1 MARNSV
7 IHRLNSFDAHHRLGA
22 SLLVAFVVLAVA
34 WGVRLPVR
42 IILAWDAY
50 AAFYLSL
57 AWVRILTAE
66 PAAVVRLARLT
77 HNSRRLILLFVVAST
92 CASLTAVMYLLG
104 SAKDMHGKHLL
115 SHVGLGVATV
125 VLSWVLLHTIFTL
138 QYAFMYF
145 YRDPKVDD
153 SPISGGLIFPK
164 ECEPDYTDFAY
175 FSFVIGMTSQVSDVQ
190 IGTRSIRRW
199 ALIHGVVS
207 FVFNMG
213 VLALG
218 INIVSGLL

>member
-1 MARNSV
+1 MAHNPLV
-7 IHRLNSFDAHHRLGA
+7 HRLNSFDAHHRLGA
-22 SLLVAFVVLAVA
+22 SLLVAIAALVLA
-34 WGVRLPVR
+34 WGMRLPVR
-42 IILAWDAY
+42 IILAWNAY
-50 AAFYLSL
+50 AGFYLLL
-57 AWVRILTAE
+57 AWVRILTAQ
-66 PAAVVRLARLT
+66 PAVVVRLARLT
-77 HNSRRLILLFVVAST
+77 HNSRRLILLFVMAST

-104 SAKDMHGKHLL
+104 SAKDLQGKHLL
-115 SHVGLGVATV
+115 SHVGLGVTTV

-138 QYAFMYF
+138 QYAYMYY
-145 YRDPKVDD
+145 YREPKVENA
-153 SPISGGLIFPK
+153 PIAGGLIFPK
-164 ECEPDYTDFAY
+164 ECEPDYMDFAY

-190 IGTRSIRRW
+190 IGTSAIRRW